1 MVTEC
6 TLSSRI
12 IISLLLVDDAAIDIF
27 LEREGV
33 RKYLFR
39 HCDLLAIALGMGGYI
54 SYISS
59 VTPKES
65 RPAVLLRLW
74 CREESEHTWSKL
86 TAALNISGVFLK
98 YN

>member
-1 MVTEC
+1 M
-6 TLSSRI
+6 
-12 IISLLLVDDAAIDIF
+12 DIF

-33 RKYLFR
+33 RKCLVR
-39 HCDLLAIALGMGGYI
+39 HCDLLAIALGMAGYI

-74 CREESEHTWSKL
+74 CRKEREHTWSKL
-86 TAALNISGVFLK
+86 TSALNISGVFVK